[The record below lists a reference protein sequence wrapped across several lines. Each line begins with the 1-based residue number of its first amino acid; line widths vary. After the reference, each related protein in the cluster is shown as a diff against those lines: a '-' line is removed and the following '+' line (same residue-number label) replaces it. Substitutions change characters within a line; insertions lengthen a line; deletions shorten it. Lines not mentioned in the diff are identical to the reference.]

1 MSEPKFTSFTTI
13 DFMNDVDMDR
23 LIDAIEKTAPVWAN
37 EMKSR
42 GLLKFSMNRVWNKGE
57 VFRVV
62 MTFEYKDRASFEA
75 NVAYLDNTFGKNPD
89 FQKLVS
95 TSKMEGTRC
104 IVVMEV

>member
-1 MSEPKFTSFTTI
+1 MTEPKFTSFTTA
-13 DFMNDVDMDR
+13 DFINDVDME
-23 LIDAIEKTAPVWAN
+23 LFMDAVEGTAPVWAK

-75 NVAYLDNTFGKNPD
+75 NISYLENTFGKNPV
-89 FQKLVS
+89 FQKLTTTAKF
-95 TSKMEGTRC
+95 TSSRC
-104 IVVMEV
+104 LVVMEV